1 MYKVSLFLATFSGRV
16 RKKTKQF
23 HFPDEDGDDDSG
35 NDEEKDEYQPDSE
48 LEEPVRGE
56 SNFSNILYRYLFIFA
71 PNYLGLLT
79 FTE

>member
-1 MYKVSLFLATFSGRV
+1 MLATFSGRV

-48 LEEPVRGE
+48 LEEPVR
-56 SNFSNILYRYLFIFA
+56 
-71 PNYLGLLT
+71 
-79 FTE
+79 